1 MVKRRAF
8 ILVCAVMLLLCI
20 SGIGEES
27 AEDTA
32 IARISNTEIF
42 LRPEEN
48 KKLTIAYKN
57 NKDRTKGSSA
67 EWQSSDET
75 IATVSDKGVVKG
87 IETGQATISC
97 TITLKN
103 GESTTLSCL
112 VNVRIPVTSLIQEEK
127 SIQVKPGQTRKL
139 LYSVQPEE
147 ATTQAVEWSSLDSD
161 IASVDQE
168 GQVTANAPG
177 KTRIDAKTLDGSN
190 KTIFWD
196 VIVPGVYAEQDTYT
210 LDTFGSI
217 RIPVIFDGEDFEKEY
232 KVETAG
238 CELNYEVEILDHQA
252 VFTITPEAAGEATL
266 IVSERKKPANRSEIP
281 IVITNEAIPSPKR
294 LAITSAEILSG
305 TKALT
310 YKFLLSNISS
320 EEVGEI
326 GFLVDYRDQF
336 GDTHYLLS
344 NTDGSI
350 ANHQYTTMINIQPGG
365 IGTVYGQNE
374 VFRANDM
381 IKEVRLA
388 IYYYRYLSGQKVY
401 IPDSQLYWF
410 STKTGEMER
419 PEIHEN
425 YVQPDEDTFD
435 RAARVSLGANT
446 CSLYSYV
453 VKEFSRSKRP
463 GVFLSAIGENG
474 NAAAWGLQRGDVIY
488 GADGRLWTDEPF
500 IMNRILCDV
509 YDGKTVKLEVVRN
522 GEEIT
527 IDIAKENK

>member
-1 MVKRRAF
+1 MTKRWGF
-8 ILVCAVMLLLCI
+8 ILVCAMVLLICV
-20 SGIGEES
+20 SGICEGAAGS
-27 AEDTA
+27 KP
-32 IARISNTEIF
+32 IAKISNAE
-42 LRPEEN
+42 LYLKPGES
-48 KKLTIAYKN
+48 KKLTISYN
-57 NKDRTKGSSA
+57 NTYRTRVSSVS
-67 EWQSSDET
+67 WLSGDET
-75 IATVSDKGVVKG
+75 VATVDNKGLVKG
-87 IETGQATISC
+87 IEPGQAAVSC
-97 TITLKN
+97 TITLKS
-103 GESTTLSCL
+103 GETATVSCL
-112 VNVRIPVTSLIQEEK
+112 VNVRIPVTGLIQYEK
-127 SIQVKPGQTRKL
+127 SIQVKPGQTKKL
-139 LYSVQPEE
+139 FYSVQPAE
-147 ATTQAVEWSSLDSD
+147 ATNWSAEWSSQNSD

-177 KTRIDAKTLDGSN
+177 KTRINAKTLDGSN

-196 VIVPGVYAEQDTYT
+196 VIVPSIYTEQDTY
-210 LDTFGSI
+210 LIDSYDSI
-217 RIPVIFDGEDFEKEY
+217 RIPVIFEGDDFEKEY
-232 KVETAG
+232 KVETTG
-238 CELNYEVEILDHQA
+238 CEVNYEVEILDHQA
-252 VFTITPEAAGEATL
+252 VFTVTPAASGEANL
-266 IVSERKKPANRSEIP
+266 IVTERKKPANRSETL
-281 IVITNEAIPSPKR
+281 IVITKEAIPSPKR
-294 LAITSAEILSG
+294 LTITSAEILPG
-305 TKALT
+305 TKVLT
-310 YKFLLSNISS
+310 YKFLLSNHSS

-388 IYYYRYLSGQKVY
+388 ICYYRYLSGQKVY

-410 STKTGEMER
+410 STKTGEMEH

-435 RAARVSLGANT
+435 RAARISLGANT

-463 GVFLSAIGENG
+463 GVFLSAVGENG

-488 GADGRLWTDEPF
+488 GVDGRLWTDDPF
-500 IMNRILCDV
+500 ILNRALCDV
-509 YDGKTVKLEVVRN
+509 YDGKTVRLEVVRN
-522 GEEIT
+522 GEEMEVT
-527 IDIAKENK
+527 IARVKQ